1 MKLTIS
7 IPDELYEKLKT
18 CNKKDWPVEKTAADL
33 LAAFPLDLRD
43 RYLLLTPTE
52 RKELERIL
60 ACPIYEAKELIK
72 RVANRAS
79 VTIGHV
85 RLSPT
90 DAQMH
95 RLAARAKANNKTPEQ
110 EANEVFQSIAANF
123 FGHI

>member
-7 IPDELYEKLKT
+7 IPDELYEKLQD
-18 CNKKDWPVEKTAADL
+18 CNKKGWPVEKTAADL

-43 RYLLLTPTE
+43 RHLLLTSTE

-60 ACPIYEAKELIK
+60 NCPLYEAKELIR

-79 VTIGHV
+79 ITIGHV

-90 DAQMH
+90 DAQMQKLAKRAAANH
-95 RLAARAKANNKTPEQ
+95 RTPEA
-110 EANEVFQSIAANF
+110 EANEIFQSVAANF
-123 FGHI
+123 FGYV

>member
-1 MKLTIS
+1 MKITIS

-43 RYLLLTPTE
+43 RHLLLLPAE

-60 ACPIYEAKELIK
+60 ACPIYESKELIK

-79 VTIGHV
+79 VTIGNV
-85 RLSPT
+85 RLTPT

-95 RLAARAKANNKTPEQ
+95 KLAARAKANNRSPEV
-110 EANEVFQSIAANF
+110 EANEIFQSIAANF
-123 FGHI
+123 FGYV